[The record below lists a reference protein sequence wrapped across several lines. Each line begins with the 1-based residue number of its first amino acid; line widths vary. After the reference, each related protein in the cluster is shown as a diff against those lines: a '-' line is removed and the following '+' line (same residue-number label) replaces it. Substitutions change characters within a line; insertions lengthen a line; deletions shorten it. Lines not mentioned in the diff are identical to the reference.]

1 MPGHLAPSGRN
12 IWGVPISWGYPKS
25 SKAHFSIETPGFWG
39 SPHFEIPPTIPENCK
54 NSSGTQDAKSV
65 CNSNVETR
73 RQVFLRKPLRHQS
86 VIEEIPEVI
95 KTPKSAGIL
104 EIPGISAVIFRTS
117 RLVEDPGNSN
127 GEHPYGGFR
136 SHMGTPKSS
145 STFF

>member
-117 RLVEDPGNSN
+117 RLVEDPGNSKWRTSIWR
-127 GEHPYGGFR
+127 F
-136 SHMGTPKSS
+136 PKSHGYPKIIIH
-145 STFF
+145 FF